1 MSDFVLDKKLAEDTF
16 ELGCLNGQLLL
27 LMNNA
32 LVPWFILVPI
42 TSKTE
47 ICELDERDQTILYR
61 NINLLSQH
69 VLQQFDV
76 SKINVGA
83 IGNVVKQLHV
93 HIIGR
98 NENDY
103 AWPDVVWGRQEREH
117 YDEDQVNEIIENLV
131 RGRGNDFVAG
141 N

>member
-1 MSDFVLDKKLAEDTF
+1 MSDFVLDKKLVEDTF

-32 LVPWFILVPI
+32 LVPWFILVPM

-47 ICELDERDQTILYR
+47 ICELDEHDQTILYR

-103 AWPDVVWGRQEREH
+103 CWPDVVWGRQEREQ

>member
-16 ELGCLNGQLLL
+16 ELGYLNGQLLL

-69 VLQQFDV
+69 ILQRFDV
-76 SKINVGA
+76 SKINIGA

-103 AWPDVVWGRQEREH
+103 CWPDVVWGRQECDQ
-117 YDEDQVNEIIENLV
+117 YDEDQVNEIIDNLV
-131 RGRGNDFVAG
+131 NGTGNDFVIAY
-141 N
+141 

>member
-76 SKINVGA
+76 SKINIGA

-103 AWPDVVWGRQEREH
+103 CWPDVVWGRQEREQ
-117 YDEDQVNEIIENLV
+117 YSENQVNTIIDDLV
-131 RGRGNDFVAG
+131 YGAG
-141 N
+141 DNFMIGY

>member
-1 MSDFVLDKKLAEDTF
+1 MSDFVLDKKLTEDTF
-16 ELGCLNGQLLL
+16 KLGYLNEQLLL

-32 LVPWFILVPI
+32 LVPWFILVPM

-103 AWPDVVWGRQEREH
+103 CWPDVVWGRQEREH

>member
-98 NENDY
+98 HENDY
-103 AWPDVVWGRQEREH
+103 CWPDVVWGRQEREP
-117 YDEDQVNEIIENLV
+117 YKKEQLNAVIGDLLSKT
-131 RGRGNDFVAG
+131 GADFVTP